1 MSPIEIAKAFD
12 APLLEHVDCNG
23 TAESMLREVGKARV
37 MYGDV
42 GLSSG
47 RPIDPLLG
55 GGFGKVRRRLE
66 VFDAGFVGVPQLGG
80 EYHPSHIDNRG
91 DVGEGPVEEEKID
104 WLGHFNLK

>member
-23 TAESMLREVGKARV
+23 TAESMLKEVGKGKV

-55 GGFGKVRRRLE
+55 GGVGKVRRRLE
-66 VFDAGFVGVPQLGG
+66 VFDAGFVGLPQMGG
-80 EYHPSHIDNRG
+80 EYHPSHIDKRG
-91 DVGEGPVEEEKID
+91 EDGEELVEEEKID
-104 WLGHFNLK
+104 WTGYFNLK